1 LKKPKKSFIGVYGSI
16 LFSIL
21 VLSLILP
28 QGPIHQNPNPR
39 VNVYVIR
46 ETPEGRE
53 TLVSGNVITNI
64 GELAAR
70 NIFGYDNITAWNAT
84 QWISLGNSTVA
95 QTETILD
102 AEATTTGFTR
112 AANDTCLAWINS
124 GDYAYNVTNQFTAT
138 GTIAVNATGLHWDP
152 TSNSDNNMFAVAS
165 LGAMQG
171 FQNNWNCTI
180 TWVITWNAN

>member
-1 LKKPKKSFIGVYGSI
+1 MKKFAGMYAAI
-16 LFSIL
+16 LFS
-21 VLSLILP
+21 VLALSFCLP

-39 VNVYVIR
+39 VNVYVVK
-46 ETPEGRE
+46 ETPEGRQ
-53 TLVSGNVITNI
+53 TIVSGNVITDI
-64 GELAAR
+64 AELLVR
-70 NIFGYDNITAWNAT
+70 NIIGYDNITAWNAT
-84 QWISLGNSTVA
+84 QYISLGNSTVA

-138 GTIAVNATGLHWDP
+138 GNIAINATGLHWDP
-152 TSNSDNNMFAVAS
+152 TSNSDNNMFAVAY
-165 LGAMQG
+165 LGSMQA